1 MLRRVL
7 CVLPLLAAKILGFV
21 EIHVSRLVRWLER
34 AISLRDTLTL

>member
-1 MLRRVL
+1 VLRRVL

-21 EIHVSRLVRWLER
+21 ETRIARLVRWLER